1 MKLRISLQDGPAIAI
16 IVDAVAGL
24 FDRMQT
30 SVRIRNRQ
38 RRRHRG
44 TGQDMAAKRAGFTL
58 IELLIVVVIIGIL
71 AMIAIPKFQNT
82 KGKAFV
88 TSLKSDLRNLAS
100 SEEAYLFDND
110 SYTSSIG
117 SLTYQGSPGVVLT
130 ITNATA
136 SGWSATATH
145 PQAYP
150 LTCAI
155 YVGNVPAQ
163 APATVEGLIGC
174 Q

>member
-1 MKLRISLQDGPAIAI
+1 MG
-16 IVDAVAGL
+16 V
-24 FDRMQT
+24 
-30 SVRIRNRQ
+30 
-38 RRRHRG
+38 
-44 TGQDMAAKRAGFTL
+44 KRAGFTL

-88 TSLKSDLRNLAS
+88 TSLKSDLRNLAQA
-100 SEEAYLFDND
+100 EEAYLFDND
-110 SYTSSIG
+110 SYTAVLT
-117 SLTYQGSPGVVLT
+117 SLTYQSSPGVVLN

-136 SGWSATATH
+136 SGWAATATH
-145 PQAYP
+145 PQSYP

-155 YVGNVPAQ
+155 FIGNVPAQ